1 MSAGGDDGPAVF
13 DSAELLVRLA
23 DVDAELPGDEHIEIA
38 VIGGAAITF
47 LRAGRVT
54 NDVDVISEGMPQT
67 LRDAAARVA
76 SRHALRTDWINNAAK
91 IGLPRLEPQL
101 ETIYRGERLTVHR
114 AGPKYLLATKLNAG
128 RPIYI
133 EDAVHLA
140 ITPAPRRRSPTAP
153 RCHPARLRCRQHG
166 PWRVAEA
173 GDASSAGDAAQRG
186 LEVSAHGGD
195 RSCRRH
201 VAETVAGDSRVPDS
215 SRSDVDAAGLDGG
228 GGGRLDAAADVVG
241 GDGPGE
247 VGVIGDGVGSVAQIH
262 DLGHVESVTAI
273 SPRRGGPARRRARW
287 GPTHTVARRLAN

>member
-76 SRHALRTDWINNAAK
+76 SRHALRTDWINDAAK

-128 RPIYI
+128 RPVDI

-140 ITPAPRRRSPTAP
+140 IAAGVTTREGMLDLLETAFPAAMLTP
-153 RCHPARLRCRQHG
+153 
-166 PWRVAEA
+166 RV
-173 GDASSAGDAAQRG
+173 QYT
-186 LEVSAHGGD
+186 
-195 RSCRRH
+195 
-201 VAETVAGDSRVPDS
+201 AET
-215 SRSDVDAAGLDGG
+215 
-228 GGGRLDAAADVVG
+228 GR
-241 GDGPGE
+241 
-247 VGVIGDGVGSVAQIH
+247 Q
-262 DLGHVESVTAI
+262 
-273 SPRRGGPARRRARW
+273 RRRRAPATRYRPLSTAPSRTAHQPPDGEARQHLGAIQRAFAAGNT
-287 GPTHTVARRLAN
+287 GPGGWRRQVTRPVQATRLGAI